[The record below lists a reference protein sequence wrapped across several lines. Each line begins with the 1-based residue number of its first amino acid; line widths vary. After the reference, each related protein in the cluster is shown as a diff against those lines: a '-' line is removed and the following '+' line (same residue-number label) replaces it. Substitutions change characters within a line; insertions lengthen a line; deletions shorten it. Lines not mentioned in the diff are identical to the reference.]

1 MALFR
6 LLGPHT
12 FTTTKGQAYYE
23 TGTELDSSEVVDF
36 HCTALMS
43 ALDAEAQTMLEDEC
57 QRLRTTGTTT
67 EYGEIPG
74 FGPVQRLPA

>member
-1 MALFR
+1 MARFR
-6 LLGPHT
+6 LLSPHT

-43 ALDAEAQTMLEDEC
+43 ALDAEAQVMLEDEC
-57 QRLRTTGTTT
+57 QRLRAEAKDNGSV
-67 EYGEIPG
+67 IG
-74 FGPVQRLPA
+74 FGATSTLPA